1 MKPICDAFLSCCALL
16 GLLGAGQT
24 AMAQGYE
31 YFDAGV
37 VSYGPINCSVRSDAS
52 NFHFN
57 FSLGFNPSAGH
68 IVGGTFLS
76 RGIAVHRYDAKESH

>member
-57 FSLGFNPSAGH
+57 FPLVSIPAPDISLAALF
-68 IVGGTFLS
+68 FQ
-76 RGIAVHRYDAKESH
+76 GIAVHRYDAKESH